1 MSVKNLA
8 AAPARSGLST
18 APHALELSPEKVE
31 YYHSIQKR
39 FLNPIVEMRNGVCLG
54 CFMVLSSHQQQMV
67 KCDDGYGICESCG
80 RILYYEG
87 F

>member
-8 AAPARSGLST
+8 T
-18 APHALELSPEKVE
+18 APLRSSFATAAHAIDLSPEKTD

-39 FLNPIVEMRNGVCLG
+39 FLNPIVEMRNGVCVG

-67 KCDDGYGICESCG
+67 KSDDGYGICESCG

-87 F
+87 Y